1 MSGTDNQNNG
11 TTPDAEISDAL
22 LEQATIWHARMHDT
36 LQARA
41 SSSTE
46 THLQEFS
53 NWLDAAPNNRAA
65 FTEVEYLWGALEKPV
80 ADILSQ
86 RPELISTPTI
96 ETVQKSKEMA
106 IEPGTKL
113 WKRMAPSSLRL
124 GLVSAGLALVMGV
137 MLTNITNW
145 NGSEYDFETDV
156 GERSP
161 VVLADGSR
169 VTLNTDS
176 AMTFDMTPTE
186 RRVSLVRG
194 EAWFDVSSADPR
206 PFFVTTKHGLIR
218 VTGTSFDV
226 RVESD
231 TAIVSLTEG
240 QVELRAQTSEQLV
253 TTNFSDTS
261 EGGGSKELTILMPG
275 EQASLSQGQVSQITH
290 FDKTALT
297 AWLRG
302 QFVFYN
308 TPLSEVV
315 DTLNRYRS
323 GHVLVLTANLA
334 DLKVSGV
341 FSTNDP
347 NKALDLIADTLP
359 VQLTY
364 LTDYLVLVR

>member
-11 TTPDAEISDAL
+11 TTPDAELSDAL
-22 LEQATIWHARMHDT
+22 LEQAAIWHARMHDA
-36 LQARA
+36 LQTGVP
-41 SSSTE
+41 SSTA
-46 THLQEFS
+46 THQQEFS
-53 NWLDAAPNNRAA
+53 IWLDAAPNNRAA
-65 FTEVEYLWGALEKPV
+65 FAEVEYLWGALEKPV

-86 RPELISTPTI
+86 RPELISTQSTKA
-96 ETVQKSKEMA
+96 VQNSEAVA
-106 IEPGTKL
+106 IEPSTKL
-113 WKRMAPSSLRL
+113 WKRVAPSSLRL
-124 GLVSAGLALVMGV
+124 GLVSASLAVVMGV
-137 MLTNITNW
+137 MLTNIPFW
-145 NGSEYDFETDV
+145 NGTEYDFETDV

-176 AMTFDMTPTE
+176 AMTFDMTPSE
-186 RRVSLVRG
+186 RRVNLVRG

-218 VTGTSFDV
+218 VTGTSFAV
-226 RVESD
+226 RVKSD

-240 QVELRAQTSEQLV
+240 RVELRAQAAGQLV
-253 TTNFSDTS
+253 TTNFPGNS
-261 EGGGSKELTILMPG
+261 EGEGSQELTILMPG
-275 EQASLSQGQVSQITH
+275 EQASLSQGQVSQTTH

-323 GHVLVLTANLA
+323 GHVMVLTASIA

-364 LTDYLVLVR
+364 LTDYLVIVR